1 MRVLS
6 VFGIVLSAYAVYV
19 EHKVTEQRTNPH
31 SLSEG
36 EAPFV
41 ALCDLGGWASCSD
54 VLTSPSSRL
63 FGPSNASLG
72 VLFYAIIMLYPSVT
86 FVPFREELLMAATA
100 FSCVSA
106 HTHEYIRASQ
116 TYIQRASMENDNRNA
131 CRDLCW
137 PLARV
142 QWRRSAATESCHC
155 TQQLTRLRAASNNVR
170 SCGWQQY
177 RA

>member
-6 VFGIVLSAYAVYV
+6 VLGMILSAYAVYV
-19 EHKVTEQRTNPH
+19 EHKVSEQRTNPQ

-106 HTHEYIRASQ
+106 HTNTNTHTSELHLRTEGIDGERLSKRMSRSLLATGSRA
-116 TYIQRASMENDNRNA
+116 
-131 CRDLCW
+131 
-137 PLARV
+137 V
-142 QWRRSAATESCHC
+142 AAFSCD
-155 TQQLTRLRAASNNVR
+155 
-170 SCGWQQY
+170 
-177 RA
+177 